1 MKRMKKRGLA
11 LAALCLTAA
20 LALAGCGASSSSS
33 TAAADMAVTES
44 YSYAGGRG
52 WDNGAPG
59 AMASPQEPEAAP
71 ETGRGET
78 ALQPAKRVYRAELSL
93 ETQDFDAAAES
104 LTALVE
110 DCGGWFQDSG
120 VGEYGSGYRHG
131 SYTVRVPAEEFQ
143 RFLTQVGEL
152 CHVTWQNTS
161 CEDVSE
167 YYYDTAGRLKTQ
179 QTKLERLQALLAKAE
194 NMEDIITIESAIS
207 DTEQAI
213 DSLSGELR
221 HYDSLV
227 GYSTVTLSLEEV
239 YRLSD
244 TEAPATGFVQ
254 RLGTALSSGWKGFI
268 TGVQGILI
276 ALAYGWVWLLVL
288 AAVIVVVLRV
298 LRRKRNRKLSDQPK
312 KEDDGRGKV

>member
-20 LALAGCGASSSSS
+20 LVLAGCGASSGSS

-120 VGEYGSGYRHG
+120 VG
-131 SYTVRVPAEEFQ
+131 
-143 RFLTQVGEL
+143 
-152 CHVTWQNTS
+152 
-161 CEDVSE
+161 
-167 YYYDTAGRLKTQ
+167 
-179 QTKLERLQALLAKAE
+179 
-194 NMEDIITIESAIS
+194 
-207 DTEQAI
+207 
-213 DSLSGELR
+213 
-221 HYDSLV
+221 
-227 GYSTVTLSLEEV
+227 
-239 YRLSD
+239 
-244 TEAPATGFVQ
+244 
-254 RLGTALSSGWKGFI
+254 
-268 TGVQGILI
+268 
-276 ALAYGWVWLLVL
+276 
-288 AAVIVVVLRV
+288 
-298 LRRKRNRKLSDQPK
+298 
-312 KEDDGRGKV
+312 